1 MNEQNLEVQTEP
13 VEDLPILIA
22 KFERMRVREL
32 VDRQYRP
39 HGNWQGCSL
48 GTVVTVWLTYIL
60 SEGDHRLS
68 EVQEWVAERVNS
80 LSLCLKTR
88 LRPEDF
94 SDDRL
99 AIVLNLLGD
108 DRDWRLF
115 ESEMTQ
121 GVMRIYDLKG
131 KLVRLDST
139 SGSGYWQVTEDGLFQ
154 FGHSK
159 DHRPDLPQFK
169 VMLATLDPLGLA
181 VGIQVVSGEKAD
193 DPLYIPA
200 IDQVRENVGCSGLF
214 YVGDP
219 ALRSLRGDSKM
230 MSVET
235 RLHLAAGGDTY
246 LGPFSKVQ
254 MPDEALTK
262 LLEPA
267 WSSQQPLESVERN
280 GKVIAK
286 GFETSVELKGKQGEK
301 EIEWTERRLVVCSLQ
316 HAKAFEERLAQTEGE
331 LSSLNERGR
340 GKEHFRDAKSLE
352 QAALAVTDKH
362 KVTGC
367 FQFAICEEVSERR
380 VRAYKDRAE
389 EVRVERE
396 VHLSFER
403 DTHAIQQAAQLFG
416 WRVYGT
422 NQPIA
427 DFSLEQAVR
436 AYRDEYLV
444 ERNFGRLKGKPLAL
458 TPMYLQDDNRA
469 TGLIRLL
476 SIGLRALTLLEHVAR
491 QNLKKNGQKI
501 AGVYSGNPKRETAT
515 PKAETLLRVFKNI
528 YLTTIHFAGQTHQH
542 ITPLNAVQK
551 QILTICDMPLSLYD
565 LLSPNFQFPP

>member
-1 MNEQNLEVQTEP
+1 VNEQQLEVQTEP

-22 KFERMRVREL
+22 KLERMRVREL
-32 VDRQYRP
+32 ADRHFMP

-48 GTVVTVWLTYIL
+48 GIVVTVWLVYIL

-68 EVQEWVAERVNS
+68 EVQEWVAARVNT
-80 LSLCLKTR
+80 LGLCLKTR
-88 LRPEDF
+88 IRAEDF

-99 AIVLNLLGD
+99 AIALNLLGD
-108 DRDWRLF
+108 DQDWRLF
-115 ESEMTQ
+115 ESALTQ

-131 KLVRLDST
+131 NLVRLDST
-139 SGSGYWQVTEDGLFQ
+139 SGSGYWQVREDGLFQ

-200 IDQVRENVGCSGLF
+200 IDQVRQNVGRSGLF
-214 YVGDP
+214 YVGD
-219 ALRSLRGDSKM
+219 SKM
-230 MSVET
+230 MSQET

-254 MPDEALTK
+254 MPDETLTN
-262 LLEPA
+262 LLEPV
-267 WSSQQPLESVERN
+267 WSGEQPLETVERN
-280 GKVIAK
+280 GTKIAK
-286 GFETSVELKGKQGEK
+286 GFEVSVQMKGTHGEQ
-301 EIEWTERRLVVCSLQ
+301 EIEWTERRLIVCSLQ
-316 HAKAFEERLAQTEGE
+316 HAKAALKAFEERLAQAEDE

-352 QAALAVTDKH
+352 QAALAVTKKH
-362 KVTGC
+362 KVTDC
-367 FQFAICEEVSERR
+367 FQFTFHEEVSERL
-380 VRAYKDRAE
+380 VRAYKDRPE
-389 EVRVERE
+389 EVRVEQE
-396 VHLSFER
+396 VQLFFMR
-403 DTHAIQQAAQLFG
+403 DTENIQKITQLFG

-422 NQPIA
+422 NQPVT
-427 DFSLEQAVR
+427 DFSIQQAVC

-444 ERNFGRLKGKPLAL
+444 ERNFGRFKGKSLAL

-491 QNLKKNGQKI
+491 QNLKKYGQKI

-515 PKAETLLRVFKNI
+515 PRAETLLRVFKNI
-528 YLTTIHFAGQTHQH
+528 YLTTIQIAGQTHQH
-542 ITPLNAVQK
+542 ITPLTTVQK
-551 QILTICDMPLSLYD
+551 QILAICELPVSLYD
-565 LLSPNFQFPP
+565 MLPHNLLNST

>member
-1 MNEQNLEVQTEP
+1 MSEQQLEVHTES
-13 VEDLPILIA
+13 VEDLPIVIA
-22 KFERMRVREL
+22 KLERMKVREY
-32 VDRQYRP
+32 VDQHFVS

-48 GTVVTVWLTYIL
+48 GTVVTVWLVYIL

-68 EVQEWVAERVNS
+68 EVQEWVAARVNT
-80 LSLCLKTR
+80 LGLCLKTR

-99 AIVLNLLGD
+99 AIALNLLGD
-108 DRDWRLF
+108 DRAWGLF
-115 ESEMTQ
+115 ESALTQ
-121 GVMRIYDLKG
+121 SLLRVYDLNG
-131 KLVRLDST
+131 NLIRLDST

-200 IDQVRENVGCSGLF
+200 IDQVRQNVGRSGLF
-214 YVGDP
+214 YVGD
-219 ALRSLRGDSKM
+219 SKM
-230 MSVET
+230 MSQET

-254 MPDEALTK
+254 MPDETLAK
-262 LLEPA
+262 LLEPV
-267 WSSQQPLESVERN
+267 WSGAQPLETLERKGAKIAQGCEVSV
-280 GKVIAK
+280 K
-286 GFETSVELKGKQGEK
+286 LQGTRGAQ
-301 EIEWTERRLVVCSLQ
+301 EIEWTERRLIVSSLQ
-316 HAKAFEERLAQTEGE
+316 HAKAAQKAFEERLTQAEGE
-331 LSSLNERGR
+331 LSGLNERGR
-340 GKEHFRDAKSLE
+340 GKEHFRDVKSLE
-352 QAALAVTDKH
+352 QAARAVIEKH

-367 FQFAICEEVSERR
+367 FQLTFHEEVSQRL
-380 VRAYKDRAE
+380 VRAYKDRPE
-389 EVRVERE
+389 EVRVAQE
-396 VHLSFER
+396 VHLSFVR
-403 DTHAIQQAAQLFG
+403 DTQAIQQATRLFG

-422 NQPIA
+422 NQPMA
-427 DFSLEQAVR
+427 DFSLEQAVC

-444 ERNFGRLKGKPLAL
+444 ERNFGRFKGKSLVL

-501 AGVYSGNPKRETAT
+501 AGLYSGNPKRETAT
-515 PKAETLLRVFKNI
+515 PRAETLLRVFKNI
-528 YLTTIHFAGQTHQH
+528 YLTTIQIAGQTHQH
-542 ITPLNAVQK
+542 ITPLTAVQQ
-551 QILTICDMPLSLYD
+551 QILAICEMPLSLYD
-565 LLSPNFQFPP
+565 LLSTNLPNST

>member
-1 MNEQNLEVQTEP
+1 VSEQHLEVQTEP
-13 VEDLPILIA
+13 VEDLPVLIA
-22 KFERMRVREL
+22 KLERMKVREL
-32 VDRQYRP
+32 VDRHFVA

-48 GTVVTVWLTYIL
+48 GTVATVWLTYIL

-68 EVQEWVAERVNS
+68 EVQEWVAARVNT
-80 LSLCLKTR
+80 LGLCLKTR
-88 LRPEDF
+88 IRPEDF

-99 AIVLNLLGD
+99 AIVLNLFGAD
-108 DRDWRLF
+108 KDWCRF
-115 ESEMTQ
+115 EGEMTRD
-121 GVMRIYDLKG
+121 VIRIYDLKG
-131 KLVRLDST
+131 NLIRLDST

-181 VGIQVVSGEKAD
+181 VGLQVVSGEKAD

-200 IDQVRENVGCSGLF
+200 IDQARQNVGRSDLF
-214 YVGDP
+214 YV
-219 ALRSLRGDSKM
+219 GDSKM
-230 MSVET
+230 MSMET

-254 MPDEALTK
+254 MPDEALAK
-262 LLEPA
+262 LLEPV
-267 WSSQQPLESVERN
+267 WSGREPLKAIERED
-280 GKVIAK
+280 VLIAQ
-286 GFETSVELKGKQGEK
+286 GFETSVELKGKHGEK
-301 EIEWTERRLVVCSLQ
+301 EIEWTERRLLVCSLQ
-316 HAKAFEERLAQTEGE
+316 HAKAANTAFEERLAQAERE

-340 GKEHFRDAKSLE
+340 GKEHLRDVKSLE

-367 FQFAICEEVSERR
+367 FQFTIHEEVSERQ
-380 VRAYKDRAE
+380 VRAYKDRPE

-396 VHLSFER
+396 VSLSCER
-403 DTHAIQQAAQLFG
+403 DTNVIQQATRLFG

-422 NQPIA
+422 NQAVA

-458 TPMYLQDDNRA
+458 IPMYLQNDNRA

-491 QNLKKNGQKI
+491 QNLQKNGQKI

-528 YLTTIHFAGQTHQH
+528 YLTTIQIAGQTHQH
-542 ITPLNAVQK
+542 ITPLTAVQK
-551 QILTICDMPLSLYD
+551 QILAICDMPLSIYD
-565 LLSPNFQFPP
+565 LLSPNLLNST

>member
-1 MNEQNLEVQTEP
+1 VSEQHLEVQTEP

-22 KFERMRVREL
+22 KLERMKVREL
-32 VDRQYRP
+32 VDRHFMP

-48 GTVVTVWLTYIL
+48 GTVVTVWLVYIL

-68 EVQEWVAERVNS
+68 EVQEWVAARVNT
-80 LSLCLKTR
+80 LGMCLNTR

-99 AIVLNLLGD
+99 AIALNLLGEEG
-108 DRDWRLF
+108 DWRRF
-115 ESEMTQ
+115 EGEMTQ
-121 GVMRIYDLKG
+121 GVLRIYDLKG
-131 KLVRLDST
+131 NLVRLDST
-139 SGSGYWQVTEDGLFQ
+139 SGSGYWKVTEEGLFQ

-159 DHRPDLPQFK
+159 DHQPDLPQFK

-181 VGIQVVSGEKAD
+181 VGLQVVSGEQAD

-200 IDQVRENVGCSGLF
+200 IDQVRQNVGRSGLF
-214 YVGDP
+214 YVGD
-219 ALRSLRGDSKM
+219 SKM
-230 MSVET
+230 MSLET
-235 RLHLAAGGDTY
+235 RIHLAAGGDTY

-254 MPDEALTK
+254 MPDETLAI
-262 LLEPA
+262 LLEPV
-267 WSSQQPLESVERN
+267 WSGQQPLEAVERK
-280 GKVIAK
+280 GAIIAK
-286 GFETSVELKGKQGEK
+286 GFETSVQLKGRHGEK
-301 EIEWTERRLVVCSLQ
+301 EIEWNERRLIVCSPQ
-316 HAKAFEERLAQTEGE
+316 HAKAAKQAFEERLVQAERE

-340 GKEHFRDAKSLE
+340 GKEHFREAKSLQ
-352 QAALAVTDKH
+352 QAALAVAEKL

-367 FQFAICEEVSERR
+367 FQFTFHEEVSERQ
-380 VRAYKDRAE
+380 VRAYKDRPE

-396 VHLSFER
+396 VSLSCER
-403 DTHAIQQAAQLFG
+403 DTNAIQKATRLFG

-427 DFSLEQAVR
+427 DFSLEQAVC

-444 ERNFGRLKGKPLAL
+444 ERNFGRFKGKPLAL

-469 TGLIRLL
+469 TGLIRPL

-491 QNLKKNGQKI
+491 QNLKKSGQKI
-501 AGVYSGNPKRETAT
+501 AGVYAGNPKRETAT

-528 YLTTIHFAGQTHQH
+528 YLTTIQIAGQTHQH
-542 ITPLNAVQK
+542 ITPLTAVQK
-551 QILTICDMPLSLYD
+551 QILTICEMPVSLYN
-565 LLSPNFQFPP
+565 LLPHNLLNST

>member
-1 MNEQNLEVQTEP
+1 MEVQTEP

-22 KFERMRVREL
+22 KLERMKVREL
-32 VDRQYRP
+32 ADRHFRL

-48 GTVVTVWLTYIL
+48 GTVVTVWLAYIL

-68 EVQEWVAERVNS
+68 EVQEWVAARVNT
-80 LSLCLKTR
+80 LGLCLKTR
-88 LRPEDF
+88 ICVEDF

-99 AIVLNLLGD
+99 AIALNLLGD
-108 DRDWRLF
+108 DRDWCLF
-115 ESEMTQ
+115 ESAMTQ
-121 GVMRIYDLKG
+121 GVIRIYDLKG
-131 KLVRLDST
+131 NLVRLDST

-200 IDQVRENVGCSGLF
+200 IDQVRQNVGRSGLF
-214 YVGDP
+214 YVGD
-219 ALRSLRGDSKM
+219 SKM
-230 MSVET
+230 MLLET
-235 RLHLAAGGDTY
+235 RLHLAAGGDSY

-254 MPDEALTK
+254 MPDEDLTK
-262 LLEPA
+262 LLEPV
-267 WSSQQPLESVERN
+267 WSGAQPLETVERN
-280 GKVIAK
+280 GTKIAK
-286 GFETSVELKGKQGEK
+286 GFEVSVGLKGMHAEK
-301 EIEWTERRLVVCSLQ
+301 EIEWTERRLIVCSLQ
-316 HAKAFEERLAQTEGE
+316 HAKAAQKAFDERLAQAESE

-340 GKEHFRDAKSLE
+340 GKEHFRDVKSLE
-352 QAALAVTDKH
+352 QAALAVIEKH

-367 FQFAICEEVSERR
+367 FQLTFHAEVSERL
-380 VRAYKDRAE
+380 VRAYKDRPE
-389 EVRVERE
+389 EMRVEQE
-396 VHLSFER
+396 IQLSFLR
-403 DTHAIQQAAQLFG
+403 DTNAIQKMIWLFG

-422 NQPIA
+422 NQSVA
-427 DFSLEQAVR
+427 DFSLGQAVC

-444 ERNFGRLKGKPLAL
+444 ERNFGRFKGKSLAL

-501 AGVYSGNPKRETAT
+501 AGVYAGNPKRETAT
-515 PKAETLLRVFKNI
+515 PRAETLLRVFKNI
-528 YLTTIHFAGQTHQH
+528 YLTTIQIAGQTHQH
-542 ITPLNAVQK
+542 ITPLTVVQK
-551 QILTICDMPLSLYD
+551 QILAICDMPISLYD
-565 LLSPNFQFPP
+565 LLPHNLLNST

>member
-1 MNEQNLEVQTEP
+1 MMEVQTEP

-22 KFERMRVREL
+22 KLERMKVREM
-32 VDRQYRP
+32 VDRHFVS

-48 GTVVTVWLTYIL
+48 GTVVTVWLVYIL

-68 EVQEWVAERVNS
+68 EVQEWVAARVNT
-80 LSLCLKTR
+80 LGLCLKTR
-88 LRPEDF
+88 IRPEDF

-108 DRDWRLF
+108 NRDWRLF
-115 ESEMTQ
+115 ESALTE
-121 GVMRIYDLKG
+121 GVIRIYDLKG
-131 KLVRLDST
+131 NLIRLDST

-181 VGIQVVSGEKAD
+181 VGLQVVSGEKAD

-200 IDQVRENVGCSGLF
+200 IDQVRQNVGRSGLL
-214 YVGDP
+214 YV
-219 ALRSLRGDSKM
+219 GDSKM
-230 MSVET
+230 MSLET

-254 MPDEALTK
+254 ISDEALAE
-262 LLEPA
+262 LLEPV
-267 WSSQQPLESVERN
+267 WNGQQPLETVERK
-280 GKVIAK
+280 GVAIAK
-286 GFETSVELKGKQGEK
+286 GFETRVQLKGKQ
-301 EIEWTERRLVVCSLQ
+301 EIEWTERRLIVCSLQ
-316 HAKAFEERLAQTEGE
+316 HAKAARKAFEERMAQAERE
-331 LSSLNERGR
+331 LSNLNERGR

-352 QAALAVTDKH
+352 QAALAVTEKL

-367 FQFAICEEVSERR
+367 FQFAFHEEVSERQ
-380 VRAYKDRAE
+380 VRAYKDRVE
-389 EVRVERE
+389 EVRLERE
-396 VHLSFER
+396 VSLSFER
-403 DTHAIQQAAQLFG
+403 LTNVILKATRLFG
-416 WRVYGT
+416 WHVYGT
-422 NQPIA
+422 NQPFA
-427 DFSLEQAVR
+427 DFSLQQAVC

-444 ERNFGRLKGKPLAL
+444 ERNFGRFKGRPLAL

-476 SIGLRALTLLEHVAR
+476 SIGLRTLTLLEHVAR
-491 QNLKKNGQKI
+491 QNLKKSGQKI

-528 YLTTIHFAGQTHQH
+528 YLTTIQIAGQTHQH
-542 ITPLNAVQK
+542 ITPLNTVQK
-551 QILTICDMPLSLYD
+551 KILALCEMPVSLYD
-565 LLSPNFQFPP
+565 LLPPNLLNST

>member
-1 MNEQNLEVQTEP
+1 VSTENLEVQIEP

-22 KFERMRVREL
+22 KLERMRICEL
-32 VDRQYRP
+32 VDRHFMP

-48 GTVVTVWLTYIL
+48 GTVVSVWLTYIL

-68 EVQEWVAERVNS
+68 EVQEWVAARVNT
-80 LSLCLKTR
+80 LGLCLKTR

-99 AIVLNLLGD
+99 AIALNLLGD
-108 DRDWRLF
+108 DGDWRRF

-121 GVMRIYDLKG
+121 AVLRIYDLKG
-131 KLVRLDST
+131 NLVRLDST

-181 VGIQVVSGEKAD
+181 VGLQVVSGEQAN

-200 IDQVRENVGCSGLF
+200 IDQVRQNVGRFGLF
-214 YVGDP
+214 YVGD
-219 ALRSLRGDSKM
+219 SKM
-230 MSVET
+230 MSLKT

-246 LGPFSKVQ
+246 LGPFPKVQ
-254 MPDEALTK
+254 MPDEVLTE
-262 LLEPA
+262 LLEPV
-267 WSSQQPLESVERN
+267 WSGQQPLEVVERQ
-280 GKVIAK
+280 GTIIAK
-286 GFETSVELKGKQGEK
+286 GFESSVQLKGRHGEK
-301 EIEWTERRLVVCSLQ
+301 EIEWTERRLIVCSLQ
-316 HAKAFEERLAQTEGE
+316 HAKAAKQAFEVRLAQAERE
-331 LSSLNERGR
+331 LSNLNERGR
-340 GKEHFRDAKSLE
+340 GKEHFRDTKSLE
-352 QAALAVTDKH
+352 QAALAVTEKL
-362 KVTGC
+362 KVNGC
-367 FQFAICEEVSERR
+367 FQVTVHESVYERR
-380 VRAYKDRAE
+380 VRAYKDRPE

-396 VHLSFER
+396 VSVSFER
-403 DTHAIQQAAQLFG
+403 DPNAIQKVTQLLG

-427 DFSLEQAVR
+427 DFSLEQAVC

-469 TGLIRLL
+469 TGLIRIL

-501 AGVYSGNPKRETAT
+501 AGLYSGNPKRGTAT

-528 YLTTIHFAGQTHQH
+528 YLTTVQIAGQTHQH
-542 ITPLNAVQK
+542 ITPLTVVQK
-551 QILTICDMPLSLYD
+551 QVLVICEMPVSLYD
-565 LLSPNFQFPP
+565 SLPFNLQFST

>member
-1 MNEQNLEVQTEP
+1 MNEQNLEVQTES

-22 KFERMRVREL
+22 KLERMKVCEII
-32 VDRQYRP
+32 DRHFIP

-48 GTVVTVWLTYIL
+48 GTVVTIWLAYIL

-68 EVQEWVAERVNS
+68 EVQEWVAARSNT

-88 LRPEDF
+88 IRSEDF

-99 AIVLNLLGD
+99 AIVLNLLGV
-108 DRDWRLF
+108 DRDWRQY
-115 ESEMTQ
+115 ESEMTK
-121 GVMRIYDLKG
+121 GMIRIYDLKG
-131 KLVRLDST
+131 NLVRLDST

-193 DPLYIPA
+193 DPLYNPA
-200 IDQVRENVGCSGLF
+200 IDQVRENVGRSGLF
-214 YVGDP
+214 YVGD
-219 ALRSLRGDSKM
+219 SKM
-230 MSVET
+230 MSMDT
-235 RLHLAAGGDTY
+235 RLYLAADGDTY

-254 MPDEALTK
+254 IPDETLTK
-262 LLEPA
+262 LLEPV
-267 WSSQQPLESVERN
+267 WSGQQRLEGVERN
-280 GKVIAK
+280 DVKIAE
-286 GFETSVELKGKQGEK
+286 GFEISVELKGKLGEK
-301 EIEWTERRLVVCSLQ
+301 EVEWTERRQIVRSLQ
-316 HAKAFEERLAQTEGE
+316 HAKAANKALETRLVQAEHE

-340 GKEHFRDAKSLE
+340 GKEHFRDVRNLE
-352 QAALAVTDKH
+352 QAAQSVTNKH

-367 FQFAICEEVSERR
+367 FQFAIHEEVSEKQ
-380 VRAYKDRAE
+380 VRAYKDRPE
-389 EVRVERE
+389 EERIERE
-396 VHLSFER
+396 VSLSFER
-403 DTHAIQQAAQLFG
+403 DTNAIQQVTRLFG

-422 NQPIA
+422 NQPVA
-427 DFSLEQAVR
+427 EYSLEQSVC
-436 AYRDEYLV
+436 AYREEYLV

-491 QNLKKNGQKI
+491 QNLKKNKQKI

-528 YLTTIHFAGQTHQH
+528 YLTTIYIADQTSQY
-542 ITPLNAVQK
+542 ITPLTAVQK
-551 QILTICDMPLSLYD
+551 KILEICDMPVSLYD
-565 LLSPNFQFPP
+565 LLSPILVNST